1 MSATGYRILGFMVW
15 RGAKWYARRNV
26 TKALPSGRAAGA
38 AGAVV
43 GVVAL
48 VAILAG
54 RRASG

>member
-1 MSATGYRILGFMVW
+1 MVW